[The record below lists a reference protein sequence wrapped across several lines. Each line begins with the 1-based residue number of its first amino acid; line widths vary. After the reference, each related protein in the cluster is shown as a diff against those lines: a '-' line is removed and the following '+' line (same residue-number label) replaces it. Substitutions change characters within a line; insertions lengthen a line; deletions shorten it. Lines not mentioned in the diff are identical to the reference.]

1 MQPSPEAVE
10 WGRRQAA
17 RSPRWSDAKW
27 QQVATIFGVVLAPR
41 QDAHQDDQ
49 AEQDQADQQ
58 HDEHQAD
65 EHQAAGR
72 DAA

>member
-27 QQVATIFGVVLAPR
+27 QQVATIFGVVLAPS
-41 QDAHQDDQ
+41 Q
-49 AEQDQADQQ
+49 EADQDNEQ
-58 HDEHQAD
+58 NDGQGQAD
-65 EHQAAGR
+65 EQQAEAGGR